1 MKRTFIT
8 LLFLV
13 CFTLCKAQLS
23 FSCNQILVDTGKW
36 NEIAAANKKDNVKWA
51 NAIKDAGTYKLNADG
66 SLEYVYI
73 IEASDSVDMKLLR
86 EKSFDYI
93 CYYFK
98 MDNESRANMVTN
110 SEGDGVFFK
119 GKFLNIG
126 EFDAFVA
133 TNHIHANMTFNIKF
147 KPNRIRFSIKIED
160 YQVLKISSKGQVFE
174 NRNVYLSTT
183 FPLNENSD
191 HKKSYA
197 MAFINGNSK
206 CMNYAKYYVD
216 YLNKHVVASSQ
227 EVNED
232 W

>member
-1 MKRTFIT
+1 MKRFY
-8 LLFLV
+8 LV
-13 CFTLCKAQLS
+13 LIAFVCATLCNAQLS
-23 FSCNQILVDTGKW
+23 FSCSQISLDTSKW
-36 NEIAAANKKDNVKWA
+36 NEIAAGNKKDNVKWA
-51 NAIKDAGTYKLNADG
+51 NAIKDSGTYKLNADG

-73 IEASDSVDMKLLR
+73 IEASDTIDMKVLR
-86 EKSFDYI
+86 EKTFDYI

-119 GKFLNIG
+119 GKFKNIG
-126 EFDAFVA
+126 EFIGFGE

-147 KPNRIRFSIKIED
+147 KPNRIRFSLKIED
-160 YQVLKISSKGQVFE
+160 YQVLKIGSKGEIYQ

-183 FPLNENSD
+183 YPLNEKSD

-216 YLNKHVVASSQ
+216 YLNKHVAVSSQ
-227 EVNED
+227 KVEED